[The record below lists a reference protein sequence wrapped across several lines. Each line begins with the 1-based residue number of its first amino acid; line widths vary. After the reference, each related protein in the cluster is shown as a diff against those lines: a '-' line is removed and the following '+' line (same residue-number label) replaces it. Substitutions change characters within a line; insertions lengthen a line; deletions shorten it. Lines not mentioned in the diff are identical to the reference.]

1 MIAARVAAWA
11 VLAAACHSPAAPP
24 SSRLADDRDVRA
36 PDDPAPAVPAPGP
49 RLPDALA
56 PVAYDLTLQL
66 DPDRGGFRGHVE
78 ITLRAAEA
86 TDTVWLHAVDLDIT
100 TATTR
105 DAAGATGPLV
115 PVGTGEEMLGYHL
128 AHPLAAGAE
137 TTLVFDYAGGTSHDQ
152 QGLFRQQVRG
162 RWYLYAQ
169 SESVFARRILPCF
182 DEPRWKPVWRV
193 RLAIPHGMVGVGN
206 APERARHVRPDGRL
220 EVELAPTPPMPSY
233 LLAVAVGP
241 FDVLDAGRVGR
252 GNVPV
257 RVVVPAGDGA
267 RAGVAAERLPAIV
280 DALEAY
286 FDNKLPV
293 AKLDF
298 VGIPHFFGGM
308 ENPGLVSMAEHLLVA
323 DAAEPSERRAFQR
336 FAAHELAH
344 LWLGDLVTPAWWDD
358 LWLAEAFATWL
369 GDRVLVATDG
379 FDDVALRAAEARELA
394 IDADGLPDPR
404 PLRRAVTHGADAEAA
419 FDAIAYDKGAAVL
432 AMLEHWLGEVPMRD
446 AIRRFVHAH
455 ANGTA
460 TSADF
465 IHGFA
470 ATPAVADVLTSYVDH
485 PGVPV
490 VDLAL
495 HCDAHPATVAASLR
509 APGVA
514 VPLCVRYPG
523 GRGPAETC
531 GVVAGERG
539 ELVLAEAAGCPA
551 WVITNAGGA
560 GYYTAQWLPLGVGPV
575 VPTGIATPAER
586 LAAGT
591 DIANAVAR
599 GDLAPTAALAELTRL
614 AASSDPYAVLAALA
628 IARALAP
635 LVDETTAP
643 RWAEYL
649 AAQLAAHLGPEAM
662 LAPATPAWRAVRDR
676 ILELVPADRLP
687 TATVARARG
696 DLERVL
702 VGGLAAVRVAPL
714 EVPSTIAG
722 PSAGHA
728 ALVSVLALAARTED
742 PELREELYAAAG
754 AFGPGEIGTLLAAV
768 TAPDGSAA
776 WPALQAYLE
785 RPATAVATWAAVRD
799 QLAAV
804 LARLS
809 PAETAELL
817 GTAATLCEARPA
829 ALVAV
834 AFEPE
839 LGKIPGGRR
848 ALERALAVAD
858 RCVARRARAGAL
870 ATALRR

>member
-1 MIAARVAAWA
+1 MIAARLAACA
-11 VLAAACHSPAAPP
+11 VLAAACHSPAAPLP
-24 SSRLADDRDVRA
+24 SRPADGRDVRA
-36 PDDPAPAVPAPGP
+36 PDDPAPAVPTPGP

-78 ITLRAAEA
+78 ITIRAAEA
-86 TDTVWLHAVDLDIT
+86 TETLWLHAVDLDIT

-105 DAAGATGPLV
+105 DPAGATAPLV

-137 TTLVFDYAGGTSHDQ
+137 TTLVFDYGGGTSHDE
-152 QGLFRQQVRG
+152 QGLFRQQLRG
-162 RWYLYAQ
+162 TWYLFAQ
-169 SESVFARRILPCF
+169 SESVFARHILPCF

-193 RLAIPHGMVGVGN
+193 RLAIPHGMAGFGN
-206 APERARHVRPDGRL
+206 APERARHDRPDGRL
-220 EVELAPTPPMPSY
+220 EIELAPTPPMPSY

-241 FDVLDAGRVGR
+241 FDVVDAGTVGR
-252 GNVPV
+252 GKVPV

-267 RAGVAAERLPAIV
+267 RAGVAAKRLPAIV
-280 DALEAY
+280 AALEAY
-286 FDNKLPV
+286 FDEKLPV

-298 VGIPHFFGGM
+298 IGIPHFFGGM

-323 DAAEPSERRAFQR
+323 DAADPTERRAFQR

-369 GDRVLVATDG
+369 GDRALVADDG
-379 FDDVALRAAEARELA
+379 FDDVPLRFAEARELA
-394 IDADGLPDPR
+394 IDADGLPEPR
-404 PLRRAVTHGADAEAA
+404 PLRRAVTHGTDAEAA

-432 AMLEHWLGEVPMRD
+432 AMLEHWLGEAPMRD

-455 ANGTA
+455 ANATA

-465 IHGFA
+465 IHAFA
-470 ATPAVADVLTSYVDH
+470 STPAVADVLTSYVDH

-495 HCDAHPATVAASLR
+495 HCEAHPATVSASLR

-514 VPLCVRYPG
+514 VPLCMRYPG
-523 GRGPAETC
+523 AKGPAETC
-531 GVVAGERG
+531 GVVTGEHG
-539 ELVLAEAAGCPA
+539 ELVLAEATGCPA

-560 GYYTAQWLPLGVGPV
+560 GYYTAQWLQLGVGPA
-575 VPTGIATPAER
+575 VPTAIPTPAER

-599 GDLAPTAALAELTRL
+599 GDLAPTAAVAELTRL
-614 AASSDPYAVLAALA
+614 AASSDPYTVLAALA
-628 IARALAP
+628 IARALGP
-635 LVDETTAP
+635 LVDETTSA
-643 RWAEYL
+643 RWADYL
-649 AAQLAAHLGPEAM
+649 GARLAAHLGPEAM
-662 LAPATPAWRAVRDR
+662 LAPATPAWSAVRDR
-676 ILELVPADRLP
+676 ILELLPADRLP
-687 TATVARARG
+687 AATIARARG
-696 DLERVL
+696 DLERAL
-702 VGGLAAVRVAPL
+702 AGGVATARIAPL
-714 EVPSTIAG
+714 EVLGTIAG

-728 ALVSVLALAARTED
+728 ALVQVLALAARTED
-742 PELREELYAAAG
+742 TELREALYAAAG
-754 AFGPGEIGTLLAAV
+754 AFGPDEIATVLAAV

-785 RPATAVATWAAVRD
+785 RPATTVVAWASVRD
-799 QLAAV
+799 KLTAV
-804 LARLS
+804 LASLS
-809 PAETAELL
+809 PAETGELL
-817 GTAATLCEARPA
+817 GTAATLCEARPI
-829 ALVAV
+829 ALVSV

-839 LGKIPGGRR
+839 LGKIPDGRR

-858 RCVARRARAGAL
+858 RCVARRAHAGAL